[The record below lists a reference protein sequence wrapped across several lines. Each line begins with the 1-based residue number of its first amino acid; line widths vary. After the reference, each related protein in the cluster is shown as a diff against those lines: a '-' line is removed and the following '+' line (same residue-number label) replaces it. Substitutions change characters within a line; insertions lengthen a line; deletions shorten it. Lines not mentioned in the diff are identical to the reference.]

1 MTPSGSEVT
10 SRPEEVDFLR
20 TQVDR
25 LHALVAELL
34 AKNQHLRKTLEEGS
48 LHADASSSLGASEP
62 VGQAPVSEMTFKAS
76 FVYELGRLKQGR
88 SDRGKI
94 ENDD

>member
-25 LHALVAELL
+25 LLELVAELL
-34 AKNQHLRKTLEEGS
+34 AKNQHLRKILEGS
-48 LHADASSSLGASEP
+48 VHADASSSLGVSEP

-76 FVYELGRLKQGR
+76 FVYELGQWKQGR

-94 ENDD
+94 ESDD